1 MWLGGDDFGLTGFA
15 LFVVAEGSLFC
26 YLSRHRYGGVR
37 MGYIN
42 QKERGEWGRDSDP
55 QGYGKRGLYSSG
67 LSLLRS
73 PKEIL
78 AWASVQT
85 LARVSGGI
93 LARTLFGPL
102 ARVSFGV
109 HHGFISVR

>member
-1 MWLGGDDFGLTGFA
+1 
-15 LFVVAEGSLFC
+15 
-26 YLSRHRYGGVR
+26 

-42 QKERGEWGRDSDP
+42 QKERGEWGRESAP
-55 QGYGKRGLYSSG
+55 QGYGTRGLYSSG

-93 LARTLFGPL
+93 LARTSFVPL
-102 ARVSFGV
+102 ARVSLGV
-109 HHGFISVR
+109 HRGFVSVR

>member
-1 MWLGGDDFGLTGFA
+1 
-15 LFVVAEGSLFC
+15 
-26 YLSRHRYGGVR
+26 

-93 LARTLFGPL
+93 LARTSFVPL

-109 HHGFISVR
+109 HHGLISVR